1 MEFYN
6 ARFETVIR
14 GNILFVLFH
23 DEDVVNS
30 ILHIYSRIMLDSD
43 SFFFAVHCFWTCNH
57 SVHDDNLLVVVA
69 LCMYCLSLY
78 CPHCFCLF
86 VLVIPTTMI

>member
-30 ILHIYSRIMLDSD
+30 ILHIYIYIVELCFDSD
-43 SFFFAVHCFWTCNH
+43 SFFFAVHCFWTW
-57 SVHDDNLLVVVA
+57 
-69 LCMYCLSLY
+69 
-78 CPHCFCLF
+78 
-86 VLVIPTTMI
+86 